1 MSDTIDTAGIAE
13 RLGYSRK
20 YVTDNLTKRP
30 DFPAP
35 VIAPSAK
42 KRRWSLPA
50 VMEWASPASRQS
62 PQA

>member
-1 MSDTIDTAGIAE
+1 VSDTIDTAGIAE
-13 RLGYSRK
+13 ALGYSRK

-35 VIAPSAK
+35 VVAVSAK
-42 KRRWSLPA
+42 KKRWRTPD
-50 VMEWASPASRQS
+50 VMQWASPASRQS